1 MFSMR
6 FGKVFW
12 RRLHTPFPKS
22 IKNLMFFSVFDGPG
36 AAAKAPK
43 RHPKRPPLNIT
54 EDQKYHIFLCL
65 YGARNREN
73 SKKRSVFCSFVG
85 VPNSRHIIFLNL
97 KRIVKYEILLLIS
110 RARGG
115 PKL

>member
-1 MFSMR
+1 MR

-12 RRLHTPFPKS
+12 RRLHTPFPNS

-73 SKKRSVFCSFVG
+73 SKKRSVFYGCVG
-85 VPNSRHIIFLNL
+85 VPNSRHIILLNL
-97 KRIVKYEILLLIS
+97 KRIVTYEILLLIP
-110 RARGG
+110 RAR
-115 PKL
+115 